1 MRKPFFGLLLA
12 ILSLAV
18 DAQPPASGPV
28 SKDIPPLPTVTAS
41 FAAKHAIYAMVASN
55 TYHKKESERVH
66 FPVEL
71 LGWQLVDLNDQ
82 PTAEPTGTRRSGLAW
97 DVYEKKDSDEVIF
110 SFRGTDSG
118 RDHLTANAMP
128 WPFAI
133 QYQQAR
139 HNLEKYQA
147 THPQKHI
154 TLTGHSL
161 GGGIAAGL
169 SVRRGIDTV
178 VFDPSPRIFD
188 GWGDKHLPAET
199 RVVIFQKGEAL
210 EKVRKVW
217 PKLVKTFAKESFYM
231 TEFDF
236 NKFNAH
242 RMDQLA
248 LGLLNLGALEND
260 SGLAAVAEAAN
271 RKIPSASDAVVVEAI
286 SRRSK

>member
-1 MRKPFFGLLLA
+1 MKLLGLLFA
-12 ILSLAV
+12 IVSLAV
-18 DAQPPASGPV
+18 DAQTPTGNPVAKEMPA
-28 SKDIPPLPTVTAS
+28 LPTVNPS
-41 FAAKHAIYAMVASN
+41 FAAKYAIYAMAASN

-71 LGWQLVDLNDQ
+71 LGWQLVDLNDK
-82 PTAEPTGTRRSGLAW
+82 PTTKPTGTRRSGLAW

-110 SFRGTDSG
+110 SFRGTDSR
-118 RDHLTANAMP
+118 RDYLTASAVP
-128 WPFAI
+128 WPLAI

-139 HNLEKYQA
+139 RSLEKYQA
-147 THPQKHI
+147 THPEKHV

-169 SVRRGIDTV
+169 SVRKGIDTV

-188 GWGDKHLPAET
+188 GWGDKHLPAKT
-199 RVVIFQKGEAL
+199 RIVIFQKGEVL
-210 EKVRKVW
+210 EKARRVW

-236 NKFNAH
+236 QKFNAH

-248 LGLLNLGALEND
+248 LGLVNLAALESD
-260 SGLAAVAEAAN
+260 SGLAAVAEATKH
-271 RKIPSASDAVVVEAI
+271 KIPSDSDAAIAEAI
-286 SRRSK
+286 SKRSK